1 MKRVVTC
8 LLALLC
14 AAALPMYAAAA
25 QPEARTAVESIRI
38 GWEEAPLELSGL
50 PRAPYYEGES
60 LMVPLRRIGEALGY
74 RVSWDAATGAITM
87 DDDYIQMATLHDGS
101 AEAVFQGRLQVIDL
115 SRTVENEQKTV
126 IVDGCTY
133 VPLRFFREFL
143 NDTEV
148 DGAVVRIAPSRAEV
162 CGGAA

>member
-1 MKRVVTC
+1 MKRAVTC

-14 AAALPMYAAAA
+14 AAALPLYAAAA
-25 QPEARTAVESIRI
+25 QPEERAAVESIRI
-38 GWEEAPLELSGL
+38 GWEETPLELNGL

-74 RVSWDAATGAITM
+74 QVSWDAATGAITV
-87 DDDYIQMATLHDGS
+87 DDEYIQVATLHNGS

-126 IVDGCTY
+126 IVDGCAY
-133 VPLRFFREFL
+133 VPLCFFREFL

-148 DGAVVRIAPSRAEV
+148 NGAVVRIAPSRAEI
-162 CGGAA
+162 CGGTA

>member
-14 AAALPMYAAAA
+14 AVALPMYAAAA

-101 AEAVFQGRLQVIDL
+101 AEAVFQGACR
-115 SRTVENEQKTV
+115 
-126 IVDGCTY
+126 
-133 VPLRFFREFL
+133 
-143 NDTEV
+143 
-148 DGAVVRIAPSRAEV
+148 
-162 CGGAA
+162 